1 MKIFKSL
8 NFSLILSA
16 FSLVFLLLIQTSCST
31 ERIAIL
37 KDIPDTATM
46 RFYPLAS
53 YAPPVV
59 KPDDILNVVIQ
70 TLDPQANQILNQ
82 GNLPVNSGAVS
93 GGALNQT
100 VIAGYLVNRDGYIHM
115 PYIGDVKVGGFTTEI
130 IRDTIFN
137 RISYYFKDP
146 VVNVRFANFKVTVLG
161 EVKNPSTFIVPNEKP
176 SVIDALGLAGD
187 MTIWGRRDNVLL
199 MRDNDGKK
207 EVTRLNLDSSKVISS
222 HYFYL
227 KPNDVIYVEASPS
240 KVESTDAYRN
250 RNFAIISASLAFLT
264 ILTSRILFK

>member
-1 MKIFKSL
+1 MKIFKAL
-8 NFSLILSA
+8 NLSLILS
-16 FSLVFLLLIQTSCST
+16 SLSLLFLMSLQTSCTT
-31 ERIAIL
+31 ERIAML
-37 KDIPDTATM
+37 KDIPDTTSL
-46 RFYPLAS
+46 RYYSLAP
-53 YAPPVV
+53 YTPPIV
-59 KPDDILNVVIQ
+59 KPDDILNIVIQ
-70 TLDPQANQILNQ
+70 TLDPQANAILNQ

-93 GGALNQT
+93 GGNLNQT
-100 VIAGYLVNRDGYIHM
+100 VIAGYLVNRSGFVHM
-115 PYIGDVKVGGFTTEI
+115 PYIGDVKVSGMTTDV

-137 RISYYFKDP
+137 RIAFYFKDP

-161 EVKNPSTFIVPNEKP
+161 EVKNPSTFILPNEKP

-199 MRDNDGKK
+199 MRDNDGRK

-227 KPNDVIYVEASPS
+227 RPNDVIYVEASPS